1 MLAVSGLD
9 AIIGRRSSV
18 LLTYFIT
25 LTGLG
30 FLWLLR
36 IEPSVWLLGGF
47 IVCCGA
53 TLGSRSPL
61 ISATAM
67 HLFRG
72 RAAATIFGCICIGAG
87 AGQAIGAWIG
97 GLLHDWTGGYD
108 AVIGFS
114 VVSLLLGHRSSRCGH
129 CADNRRADDGYWPI
143 ASVLGCR
150 FRAAVGG
157 VSGHR
162 LTHLPRQGWP
172 NWPLG
177 NHDRPRIPSRVGAR
191 QAPLGRRRQ
200 MRSRAVR
207 HPSRAHSSA
216 EVAVHPPSW
225 GRPLEHHLPLRNL
238 NHTQIRPAPRAC
250 TLVLGAIDR
259 TSRTCCLGPPTL
271 AEIASEH

>member
-72 RAAATIFGCICIGAG
+72 RAAATIFGCISIGAG

-177 NHDRPRIPSRVGAR
+177 NHDRPRIPSRVGVR
-191 QAPLGRRRQ
+191 QAPVAAMLGRQLRQ
-200 MRSRAVR
+200 GAPGSRDPAPGQHGWLHQRFSPSDAGAALDRPLAFLFVTR
-207 HPSRAHSSA
+207 HPGESEGGRSPVGAG
-216 EVAVHPPSW
+216 EVTADAQPS
-225 GRPLEHHLPLRNL
+225 
-238 NHTQIRPAPRAC
+238 
-250 TLVLGAIDR
+250 
-259 TSRTCCLGPPTL
+259 
-271 AEIASEH
+271 